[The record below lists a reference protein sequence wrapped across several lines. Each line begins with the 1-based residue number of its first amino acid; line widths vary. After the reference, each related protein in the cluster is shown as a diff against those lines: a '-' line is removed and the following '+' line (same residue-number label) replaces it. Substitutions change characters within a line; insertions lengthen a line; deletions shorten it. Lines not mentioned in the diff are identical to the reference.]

1 MVGTWCRACLKKW
14 KICVNMLPERVRA
27 WQELAT
33 SGEKRNFAFNQFFCI
48 QV

>member
-1 MVGTWCRACLKKW
+1 MVGTWCCACLKKW

-33 SGEKRNFAFNQFFCI
+33 SGEKRNFAFNHFFYI